1 MVGARMQTDR
11 IPVLMIFSL
20 VQQEPIDGWVER
32 CGVCIPTSVVILV
45 TSAKDVLVAPVCNC
59 CFNLQAARRLYFDT
73 VLHL

>member
-11 IPVLMIFSL
+11 ISVLMIFSL
-20 VQQEPIDGWVER
+20 VQQERIHGWVGW

-59 CFNLQAARRLYFDT
+59 CFNLQVARRLYFDT
-73 VLHL
+73 ALHL